1 MGLAFL
7 DQTAAHHDGAI
18 LLLAHGLRG
27 MLGHLDDLGGNLR
40 AAAGMLRGERLDH
53 VGGTAQDDGKPLVG
67 GKRRRHALEHDLGS
81 VVAAHGIHCDGDV
94 VCHVD
99 TLSLAGVA
107 RRADGAAKRK
117 KASLRQW
124 RRREASSC
132 NCTL

>member
-1 MGLAFL
+1 
-7 DQTAAHHDGAI
+7 
-18 LLLAHGLRG
+18 
-27 MLGHLDDLGGNLR
+27 MLGHIDDLGGNLR
-40 AAAGMLRGERLDH
+40 TAAGILRGERLDH
-53 VGGTAQDDGKPLVG
+53 VGGAAQDDGKALIG
-67 GKRRRHALEHDLGS
+67 GKRRRHAFEHDLGG

>member
-1 MGLAFL
+1 MDLFEQMEAR
-7 DQTAAHHDGAI
+7 I
-18 LLLAHGLRG
+18 PHGEVRTRFAPSPTG
-27 MLGHLDDLGGNLR
+27 SMHGGNLR
-40 AAAGMLRGERLDH
+40 TAAGMLRGERLDR
-53 VGGTAQDDGKPLVG
+53 VGGAAQDDGKALIG
-67 GKRRRHALEHDLGS
+67 GKRRRHAFEHDLGG
-81 VVAAHGIHCDGDV
+81 VVTAHGIHCDGDV